1 MAPAMSM
8 DLAKLEEAVDA
19 QIASMVEQPPSRTE
33 VEEARADEVDDVT
46 ESIETMLLPIVNVC
60 NARQVL
66 SGVSRRVARVSCKSC
81 LSHLKP
87 VRMIGEGADGQVW
100 DLESGQ
106 AAKLG
111 FLELLDETIP
121 DERIESVLQEV
132 AAARAAGRA
141 DISPTVHDAWFC
153 TSATRIAY
161 VIVMDRVAG
170 GVSLRRWKAMAA
182 PKNYRSL
189 LERIEALTV
198 RLNALGIFHNDLH
211 ESNIMVDN
219 KDRPWIIDY
228 SRCTFVDVSGQIKS
242 KFGDVG
248 MIRQHLADSY
258 FPVDSKLLTRCIVR
272 RLRASSVIEAKP
284 SQGRAPP
291 KDSSERSSTSRSRTK
306 KVRAQAK
313 ASKPSSS

>member
-1 MAPAMSM
+1 MAPAMTM

-19 QIASMVEQPPSRTE
+19 QIASMVEHPPSRKE
-33 VEEARADEVDDVT
+33 VDEAKADEVDDVA

-87 VRMIGEGADGQVW
+87 LHMIGEGADGQVW
-100 DLESGQ
+100 LLESGH

-161 VIVMDRVAG
+161 VIVMDKVDG
-170 GVSLRRWKAMAA
+170 GVSLRKWKTMAA
-182 PKNYRSL
+182 LKNHRRL

-211 ESNIMVDN
+211 ESNIMVDSRE
-219 KDRPWIIDY
+219 RPWIIDY
-228 SRCTFVDVSGQIKS
+228 SRCTFVDVSGDLKS

-248 MIRQHLADSY
+248 MVRQHLSDSY
-258 FPVDSKLLTRCIVR
+258 FPVDAKVLTRCIVK
-272 RLRASSVIEAKP
+272 RLRANSVIEVEA
-284 SQGRAPP
+284 Q
-291 KDSSERSSTSRSRTK
+291 SEDDAATKESKSATSRPRAK
-306 KVRAQAK
+306 KVRARSVSSK
-313 ASKPSSS
+313 ASS